1 MNKSGRHQRKQRKQR
16 LLNKIQQQRQLLA
29 AYGQNWLEVT
39 QPYDKGWQTLVNFK
53 PYLAIGSAMLFL
65 YGLRHP
71 SKFYR
76 GLRHMSRILGIVKV
90 IRNTLYKN

>member
-1 MNKSGRHQRKQRKQR
+1 MNKSGLHQRKQR

-29 AYGQNWLEVT
+29 TYGQNWLEVT
-39 QPYDKGWQTLVNFK
+39 QPYDKGWQTLVNVK
-53 PYLAIGSAMLFL
+53 PYLAMGSAMLFL

-71 SKFYR
+71 RTFYR